1 MEDFSWF
8 FLYVS
13 PFHVKKH
20 EIRLLINVEGGLFN
34 YLTFVVDP
42 INLRLLLLY
51 GLCWVNRDNLI
62 TTLNWCEM
70 TPADDIWYFEN
81 TSSKWVYNW
90 FIWKKCGLYFCC
102 SRIEKKWPSQAISSA
117 KSVKIYSIYSS
128 DISFFYQKI
137 LGLCKYIFLLLNCYL
152 SIASTLCN

>member
-1 MEDFSWF
+1 MARTNFHFLIEKETLGQNDRSACVSMEDFSWF

-51 GLCWVNRDNLI
+51 GLCRVNRDNLI
-62 TTLNWCEM
+62 TTLN
-70 TPADDIWYFEN
+70 
-81 TSSKWVYNW
+81 
-90 FIWKKCGLYFCC
+90 
-102 SRIEKKWPSQAISSA
+102 
-117 KSVKIYSIYSS
+117 
-128 DISFFYQKI
+128 
-137 LGLCKYIFLLLNCYL
+137 
-152 SIASTLCN
+152 